1 MGRVAELGTLG
12 TNSMTF
18 LSRSDWIGKG
28 ISSLVVVAFLAL
40 LWSMTIPAITV
51 GPENSPRS
59 HALGCVNQLSMALQQ
74 YASDQKTEKQGS
86 PMFPDKLLDLVNAG
100 YLSQTDYSKLTKDI
114 EISYFQPNTESPASN
129 HVLIVAHIPKYVIYA
144 HVDGKLEMQKIP

>member
-1 MGRVAELGTLG
+1 MIADVRR
-12 TNSMTF
+12 NSMAF
-18 LSRSDWIGKG
+18 LSRSDWIGKC

-59 HALGCVNQLSMALQQ
+59 HAIGCINQLSLLLQQ
-74 YASDQKTEKQGS
+74 YASDQKIQKQTS
-86 PMFPDKLLDLVNAG
+86 QIYPSKLLDLVNAG
-100 YLSQTDYSKLTKDI
+100 YLSQADYSKLTKDI
-114 EISYFQPNTESPASN
+114 KISYFQPNTDSPSSN
-129 HVLIVAHIPKYVIYA
+129 HPLIVAHIPKYVIYA